1 MSDTSSSLLEDN
13 LKNKP
18 LPSFSQALLCFAGV
32 FSLVFAGLFVYDIN
46 LHITILLTIIWASV
60 QARWIGYSFD
70 EIRLMMNDGIAKALP
85 AIYIFFLACIN
96 PIPKTTIMIDT
107 NGFSILSSAY
117 GA

>member
-85 AIYIFFLACIN
+85 AIYIF
-96 PIPKTTIMIDT
+96 
-107 NGFSILSSAY
+107 Y
-117 GA
+117 